1 MSRPYI
7 LGAAAFVASLAIFL
21 AIAHVYGCARIGG
34 LRHWVLHDDFMIS
47 ERYARNLAQGRGLVF
62 NPGERVE
69 GFSDP
74 LMVLGVCLPLE
85 WMHVEAR
92 KLGLFVWIV
101 NGICSSLIV
110 LGLVFG
116 SSGSRP
122 RGAALAT
129 ALVYLTLPHH
139 GFFARAGMEVYL
151 QALCLMI
158 VVARLHAGGLAFYAA
173 LAALPLVHAMDLPLW
188 LGAMLLRLGGQRHR
202 WRPEARALALASLP
216 LAAYLVFRLAYY
228 HQILPNTYYA
238 KAGDVVALRRGV
250 EYLVHG
256 ASWIAPLLVL
266 GAAVFWKLR
275 ATPRSALPV
284 LGVVFFPYLVYV
296 AKLGGDNF
304 EWYRFVFV
312 LIPALFALTAE
323 AAGALDGL
331 SWAALCLAAAG
342 VQIVV
347 NLWGYH
353 HADANTR
360 WLLAWDKSRIALGYA
375 IRENT
380 EPDQTVALFGIGNAA
395 YFGDR
400 PVIDM
405 LGKTDLHIARTRP
418 KKQRWVGHQKDYPDY
433 VMGRRPDFV
442 EMSYSPREMQDVEHL
457 QQERHGR
464 WGYFADLAL
473 DPTFRRDYGPVTSN
487 VGAIPVYARNDM
499 LPQRWVVLPELAGR

>member
-1 MSRPYI
+1 
-7 LGAAAFVASLAIFL
+7 
-21 AIAHVYGCARIGG
+21 
-34 LRHWVLHDDFMIS
+34 VLHDDFMIS

-116 SSGSRP
+116 SSGSP
-122 RGAALAT
+122 PPVAALAT

-158 VVARLHAGGLAFYAA
+158 VVARLHAGGAAFYAA
-173 LAALPLVHAMDLPLW
+173 LAAFPLVHAMDLPLW
-188 LGAMLLRLGGQRHR
+188 LGASLLRLGGQRHR
-202 WRPEARALALASLP
+202 WRAEAQALALASLP
-216 LAAYLVFRLAYY
+216 LVGYLAFRVAYY
-228 HQILPNTYYA
+228 HQIFPNTYYA
-238 KAGDVVALRRGV
+238 KAGGVLALRRGL

-266 GAAVFWKLR
+266 GAAVSWKRR

-304 EWYRFVFV
+304 EWYRYVFV
-312 LIPALFALTAE
+312 LIPALLALTAE
-323 AAGALDGL
+323 AAGSLEGP

-342 VQIVV
+342 LQIIV

-353 HADANTR
+353 HADANNR

-375 IRENT
+375 IQENT
-380 EPDQTVALFGIGNAA
+380 GPDQTVALFGIGNAA
-395 YFGDR
+395 YFGQR
-400 PVIDM
+400 PLIDM

-418 KKQRWVGHQKDYPDY
+418 KKQRWVGHQKDDPDY
-433 VMGRRPDFV
+433 VMSRRPDFV
-442 EMSYSPREMQDVEHL
+442 EMSYSSREIQDVGRLEE
-457 QQERHGR
+457 ERHGR
-464 WGYFADLAL
+464 WGYFAALAL
-473 DPTFRRDYGPVTSN
+473 NPTFRRDYSPVASKGGYLPIY
-487 VGAIPVYARNDM
+487 VRNDL
-499 LPQRWVVLPELAGR
+499 LPERWVVLPELGGR